1 MKDTQRDGAVVIVI
15 CAIFVYIIV
24 YSFSLFKAQIHNVPY
39 GNKTSGSVIVAVR
52 GDTEFNGIYY
62 LSDEAIVSDLLIA
75 SGMKYLE
82 QYDTKILNTR
92 ILTGNAVN
100 IEAGNRLTIGEMNN
114 AKKVALDIPIDINKA
129 TQDDLILIPGI
140 GEKTALK
147 IIQYR
152 TQSERFKKLEDLMN
166 IPGIKEKKF
175 AKIKSYFCIDKIF

>member
-15 CAIFVYIIV
+15 CAIVVYIIV
-24 YSFSLFKAQIHNVPY
+24 YSFSFFKTQIHNFPY
-39 GNKTSGSVIVAVR
+39 GNKASGSVIVAVR

-62 LSDEAIVSDLLIA
+62 LPEEATVSDLLMA

-129 TQDDLILIPGI
+129 TQDDLILITGI

-147 IIQYR
+147 IIQHR
-152 TQSERFKKLEDLMN
+152 TQIGRFNKLEELM
-166 IPGIKEKKF
+166 
-175 AKIKSYFCIDKIF
+175 